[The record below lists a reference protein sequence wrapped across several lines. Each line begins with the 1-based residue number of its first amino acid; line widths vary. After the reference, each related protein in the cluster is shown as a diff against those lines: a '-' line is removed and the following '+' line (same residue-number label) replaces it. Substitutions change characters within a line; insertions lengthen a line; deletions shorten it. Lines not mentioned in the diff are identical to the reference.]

1 MTDDGESQAGAPSPA
16 IIGVYDMTTP
26 LEEKNIAFVLDAL
39 DTLFNKKDYAKAAE
53 CWSDTYIQHSRVVPA
68 GREGL
73 FGLVR
78 SIPDV
83 RFEYDMVVAKGDLV
97 WIHSRYTNSASST
110 ALIGVDIARIE
121 NGKLVEHW
129 DVLQDEATR
138 SESAGGHPMF
148 GNAFGGEQ

>member
-1 MTDDGESQAGAPSPA
+1 MTAS
-16 IIGVYDMTTP
+16 
-26 LEEKNIAFVLDAL
+26 LEEKNTELVLNAL
-39 DTLFNKKDYAKAAE
+39 DTLFNKKDYAKAAQF
-53 CWSDTYIQHSRVVPA
+53 WSDTYVQHSRLVPA

-78 SIPDV
+78 TTPDAH
-83 RFEYDMVVAKGDLV
+83 FEYDMVIAKGDFV

-110 ALIGVDIARIE
+110 ALIGVDIVRIE
-121 NGKLVEHW
+121 NGKLAEHW

-148 GNAFGGEQ
+148 GNAFGGGR

>member
-1 MTDDGESQAGAPSPA
+1 
-16 IIGVYDMTTP
+16 MTTP

-39 DTLFNKKDYAKAAE
+39 DTLFNKKDYSKAAE
-53 CWSDTYIQHSRVVPA
+53 CWSETYVQHSRVVPA

-83 RFEYDMVVAKGDLV
+83 RFEYDMVVAKRDLV
-97 WIHSRYTNSASST
+97 WIHSRYTNSASAT

-148 GNAFGGEQ
+148 GHAFGGEQ